1 MLFQKHFILLI
12 SVSFI
17 DLLKSDLAA
26 YVGGGGG
33 GGGGIP
39 LSSTPLLQT
48 DC

>member
-33 GGGGIP
+33 KGIP
-39 LSSTPLLQT
+39 LPSTPLLQT